1 MCELELIDLWS
12 TNFVAQSS
20 GPSLWS
26 LATFVLT
33 HELTPCPVSTA
44 SNEKVGDSIAYWER
58 WHEEQVSMAANAINQ
73 NTNSLQLTN
82 DSQTNSI
89 LVNNL
94 NYQNA
99 QTAAKIQQ
107 LANQRHYFV
116 FKKHLFLDDY
126 IDLND
131 PVEKELL
138 LHQVVYNVKMEK
150 FPITEQEASMLC
162 GLICQLKL
170 GDASGSQ
177 ELSSDLSTSGSL
189 SGSVSSDLNE
199 IGGIEPYIA
208 IMHQCLPARLL
219 NIITPEQLR
228 TQHQTNKGMLREEV
242 KKSFFNFI
250 QSWPLYRSTL
260 FEVQQKYTTR

>member
-1 MCELELIDLWS
+1 M
-12 TNFVAQSS
+12 
-20 GPSLWS
+20 
-26 LATFVLT
+26 
-33 HELTPCPVSTA
+33 
-44 SNEKVGDSIAYWER
+44 GDSIAYWER
-58 WHEEQVSMAANAINQ
+58 WHEEQVSLAANAINQ

-89 LVNNL
+89 LMNNL

-99 QTAAKIQQ
+99 QTAAKIQH

-116 FKKHLFLDDY
+116 FKKHLFLDSY
-126 IDLND
+126 IDLSD

-138 LHQVVYNVKMEK
+138 LHQVVYNVKMDK

-162 GLICQLKL
+162 ALICQLKL
-170 GDASGSQ
+170 GDASAQ
-177 ELSSDLSTSGSL
+177 EPSSDLSNSGSL

-208 IMHQCLPARLL
+208 VLHQCLPVRLL
-219 NIITPEQLR
+219 NAITPEQLR
-228 TQHQTNKGMLREEV
+228 TQHQTMKGMDRETV
-242 KKSFFNFI
+242 KKSFFNLI

-260 FEVQQKYTTR
+260 FEVSQKYTTR